1 MNNHVIDVALGNAP
15 ADMVIKNGRLLNVHT
30 GEIYETEIA
39 IADKVIAA
47 VGSLSE
53 NTIGENTKVIDA
65 QGKIMAPGFI
75 DAHIHFESS
84 MLSFTEFSRM
94 LVKHGTTAVAT
105 DLMEIAIVAGEE
117 GINNVLRESE
127 GLPVKLLQP
136 IPAFMSEEG
145 ELQTIGA
152 ALYPEMIEK
161 LIKGPHAVG
170 LAEVL
175 YPPIINKSPLSAW
188 MLDLAEKYGKTAEG
202 HAPELYGAQ
211 LNAYASAGIRS
222 DHESTN
228 KEEALGKLRA
238 GLRVLIREG
247 SAAQDLD
254 AVIKMITENH
264 VDTRHCALVSDD
276 IDMLHIYEKGH
287 LDYKVRKA
295 IKDGVNPINAIQM
308 VTLNPA
314 ESLKIDSKYGSIA
327 PGKCADIV
335 FLSDLENCTVDS
347 VISNGE
353 VVVENGKTVYEF
365 KKPEYTS
372 VMLNTVK
379 LSKVITGDD
388 LVLTTDKNAKKAK
401 VRVIGAQPTSLL
413 TDALEADLDVV
424 DGVIQPDVAN
434 DVLRIATV
442 ERYGKGGSIG
452 KSFIKGFK
460 ISKGAIATSMGHD
473 HHNITVVGSNA
484 NDMAVAVNRIK
495 ELNGGLIIAEDGKVK
510 YELPL
515 PICGLLTD
523 LDGEESA
530 LILKKM
536 QEDLRAKGCEMDSPY
551 MTLAF
556 ITLIFIPFYGIT
568 DKGLV
573 DVINGKVIDP
583 IISVEC

>member
-1 MNNHVIDVALGNAP
+1 MNNHVIDVALGNAA
-15 ADMVIKNGRLLNVHT
+15 ADMVIKNGKLLNVHT

-47 VGSLSE
+47 VGHLGE

-65 QGKIMAPGFI
+65 QGKIMVPGFI

-84 MLSFTEFSRM
+84 MLTYTEFSRM

-117 GINNVLRESE
+117 GINNVLKESE

-175 YPPIINKSPLSAW
+175 YPPILNKSPLSAW
-188 MLDLAEKYGKTAEG
+188 MLELAEKYGKTAEG

-254 AVIKMITENH
+254 AVVKMITENN

-287 LDYKVRKA
+287 LDYKVRRA
-295 IKDGVNPINAIQM
+295 IKAGVDPVKAIQM

-314 ESLKIDSKYGSIA
+314 ESLKVDNKYGSIA

-353 VVVENGKTVYEF
+353 YVVENGETIYEY
-365 KKPEYTS
+365 KKPEYSS

-379 LSKVITGDD
+379 LSKEITGDD
-388 LVLTTDKNAKKAK
+388 LVIKTDANAKKAK
-401 VRVIGAQPTSLL
+401 VRVIGAKPTSLL
-413 TDALEADLDVV
+413 TDALEAELDVV
-424 DGVIQPDVAN
+424 DGVIMPNAAE
-434 DVLRIATV
+434 DVLRIACV
-442 ERYGKGGSIG
+442 ERYGKGESIG
-452 KSFIKGFK
+452 KSFIKGFG
-460 ISKGAIATSMGHD
+460 ISKGAIATSVGHD
-473 HHNITVVGSNA
+473 HHNITVVGSDA
-484 NDMAVAVNRIK
+484 DDMAAAVNRIK
-495 ELNGGLIIAEDGKVK
+495 ELNGGLVIAEDGKVK

-523 LDGEESA
+523 LSGEESA

-536 QEDLRAKGCEMDSPY
+536 QEDLQAKGCEMGSPY

-583 IISVEC
+583 VISAE

>member
-1 MNNHVIDVALGNAP
+1 MNNHVIDVALGNAA
-15 ADMVIKNGRLLNVHT
+15 ADMVIKNGKLLNVHT

-47 VGSLSE
+47 VGHLGE

-65 QGKIMAPGFI
+65 KGKIMVPGFI

-84 MLSFTEFSRM
+84 MLTYTEFSRM

-117 GINNVLRESE
+117 GINNVLKESE

-175 YPPIINKSPLSAW
+175 YPPILNKSPLSAW
-188 MLDLAEKYGKTAEG
+188 MLELAEKYGKTAEG

-254 AVIKMITENH
+254 AVVKMITENN

-287 LDYKVRKA
+287 LDYKVRRA
-295 IKDGVNPINAIQM
+295 IKAGVDPVKAIQM

-314 ESLKIDSKYGSIA
+314 ESLKVDNKYGSIA

-353 VVVENGKTVYEF
+353 YVVENGKTIYEY
-365 KKPEYTS
+365 KKPEYSS

-379 LSKVITGDD
+379 LSKEITGDD
-388 LVLTTDKNAKKAK
+388 LVIKTDANAKKAK
-401 VRVIGAQPTSLL
+401 VRVIGAKPTSLL
-413 TDALEADLDVV
+413 TDALEAELDVV
-424 DGVIQPDVAN
+424 DGVIMPNAAE
-434 DVLRIATV
+434 DVLRIACV

-452 KSFIKGFK
+452 KSFIKGFG
-460 ISKGAIATSMGHD
+460 ISKGAIATSVGHD
-473 HHNITVVGSNA
+473 HHNITVVGSDA
-484 NDMAVAVNRIK
+484 EDMAAAVNRIK
-495 ELNGGLIIAEDGKVK
+495 ELNGGLVIAEDGKVK

-523 LDGEESA
+523 LSGEESA

-536 QEDLRAKGCEMDSPY
+536 QEDLQAKGCEMGSPY

-583 IISVEC
+583 VISAE

>member
-188 MLDLAEKYGKTAEG
+188 MLELAEKYGKTAEG

-335 FLSDLENCTVDS
+335 FLSDLENCVVDG

-484 NDMAVAVNRIK
+484 DDMAVAVNRIK

-523 LDGEESA
+523 LSGEESA

-536 QEDLRAKGCEMDSPY
+536 QDDLRAKGCQMDSPY

>member
-1 MNNHVIDVALGNAP
+1 MNNHVIDVALGNAA
-15 ADMVIKNGRLLNVHT
+15 ADMVIKNGKLLNVHT

-47 VGSLSE
+47 VGHLGE

-65 QGKIMAPGFI
+65 QGKIMVPGFI

-84 MLSFTEFSRM
+84 MLTYTEFSRM

-117 GINNVLRESE
+117 GINNVLKESE

-175 YPPIINKSPLSAW
+175 YPPILNKSPLSAW
-188 MLDLAEKYGKTAEG
+188 MLELAEKYGKTAEG

-254 AVIKMITENH
+254 AVVKMITENN

-287 LDYKVRKA
+287 LDYKVRRA
-295 IKDGVNPINAIQM
+295 IKAGVDPVKAIQM

-314 ESLKIDSKYGSIA
+314 ESLKVDNKYGSIA

-353 VVVENGKTVYEF
+353 YVVENGETIYEY
-365 KKPEYTS
+365 KRPEYSS

-379 LSKVITGDD
+379 LSKEITGDD
-388 LVLTTDKNAKKAK
+388 LVIKTDANAKKAK
-401 VRVIGAQPTSLL
+401 VRVIGAKPTSLL
-413 TDALEADLDVV
+413 TDALEAELDVV
-424 DGVIQPDVAN
+424 DGVIMPNAAE
-434 DVLRIATV
+434 DVLRIACV

-452 KSFIKGFK
+452 KSFIKGFG
-460 ISKGAIATSMGHD
+460 ISKGAIATSVGHD
-473 HHNITVVGSNA
+473 HHNITVVGSDA
-484 NDMAVAVNRIK
+484 DDMAAAVNRIK
-495 ELNGGLIIAEDGKVK
+495 ELNGGLVIAEDGKVK

-523 LDGEESA
+523 LSGEESA

-536 QEDLRAKGCEMDSPY
+536 QEDLQAKGCEMGSPY

-583 IISVEC
+583 VISAE

>member
-1 MNNHVIDVALGNAP
+1 MNNHVIDVALGNAA
-15 ADMVIKNGRLLNVHT
+15 ADMVIKNGKLLNVHT

-47 VGSLSE
+47 VGHLGE

-65 QGKIMAPGFI
+65 QGKIMVPGFI

-84 MLSFTEFSRM
+84 MLTYTEFSRM

-117 GINNVLRESE
+117 GINNVLKESE

-175 YPPIINKSPLSAW
+175 YPPILNKSPLSAW
-188 MLDLAEKYGKTAEG
+188 MLELAEKYGKTAEG

-254 AVIKMITENH
+254 AVVKMITENN

-287 LDYKVRKA
+287 LDYKVRRA
-295 IKDGVNPINAIQM
+295 IKAGVDPVKAIQM

-314 ESLKIDSKYGSIA
+314 ESLKVDNKYGSIA

-353 VVVENGKTVYEF
+353 YVVENGETIYEY
-365 KKPEYTS
+365 KKPEYSS

-379 LSKVITGDD
+379 LSKEITGDD
-388 LVLTTDKNAKKAK
+388 LVIKTDANAKKAK
-401 VRVIGAQPTSLL
+401 VRVIGAKPTSLL
-413 TDALEADLDVV
+413 TDALEAELDVV
-424 DGVIQPDVAN
+424 DGVIMPNTAE
-434 DVLRIATV
+434 DVLRIACV

-452 KSFIKGFK
+452 KSFIKGFG
-460 ISKGAIATSMGHD
+460 ISKGAIATSVGHD
-473 HHNITVVGSNA
+473 HHNITVVGSDA
-484 NDMAVAVNRIK
+484 EDMAAAVNRIK
-495 ELNGGLIIAEDGKVK
+495 ELNGGLVIAEDGKVK

-523 LDGEESA
+523 LSGEESA

-536 QEDLRAKGCEMDSPY
+536 QEDLQAKGCEMGSPY

-583 IISVEC
+583 VISAE

>member
-335 FLSDLENCTVDS
+335 FLSDLENCVVDG

-353 VVVENGKTVYEF
+353 VVVENGETVYEF

-473 HHNITVVGSNA
+473 HHNITVVGSDA

-583 IISVEC
+583 VISVE

>member
-1 MNNHVIDVALGNAP
+1 MNNHVIDVALGNAA
-15 ADMVIKNGRLLNVHT
+15 ADMVIKNGKLLNVHT

-47 VGSLSE
+47 VGHLGE

-65 QGKIMAPGFI
+65 QGKIMVPGFI

-84 MLSFTEFSRM
+84 MLTYTEFSRM

-117 GINNVLRESE
+117 GINNVLKESE

-175 YPPIINKSPLSAW
+175 YPPILNKSPLSAW
-188 MLDLAEKYGKTAEG
+188 MLELAEKHGKTAEG

-254 AVIKMITENH
+254 AVVKMITENN

-287 LDYKVRKA
+287 LDYKVRRA
-295 IKDGVNPINAIQM
+295 IKAGVDPVKAIQM

-314 ESLKIDSKYGSIA
+314 ESLKVDNKYGSIA

-353 VVVENGKTVYEF
+353 YVVENGETIYEY
-365 KKPEYTS
+365 KKPEYSS

-379 LSKVITGDD
+379 LSKEITGDD
-388 LVLTTDKNAKKAK
+388 LVIKTDANAKKAK
-401 VRVIGAQPTSLL
+401 VRVIGAKPTSLL
-413 TDALEADLDVV
+413 TDALEAELDVV
-424 DGVIQPDVAN
+424 DGVIMPNAAE
-434 DVLRIATV
+434 DVLRIACV

-452 KSFIKGFK
+452 KSFIKGFG
-460 ISKGAIATSMGHD
+460 ISKGAIATSVGHD
-473 HHNITVVGSNA
+473 HHNITVVGSDA
-484 NDMAVAVNRIK
+484 DDMAAAVNRIK
-495 ELNGGLIIAEDGKVK
+495 ELNGGLVIAEDGKVK

-523 LDGEESA
+523 LSGEESA

-536 QEDLRAKGCEMDSPY
+536 QEDLQAKGCEIGSPY

-583 IISVEC
+583 VISAE

>member
-1 MNNHVIDVALGNAP
+1 MNNHVIDVALGNAA
-15 ADMVIKNGRLLNVHT
+15 ADMVIKNGKLLNVHT

-47 VGSLSE
+47 VGHLGE

-65 QGKIMAPGFI
+65 QGKIMVPGFI

-84 MLSFTEFSRM
+84 MLTYTEFSRM

-117 GINNVLRESE
+117 GINNVLKESE

-175 YPPIINKSPLSAW
+175 YPPILNKSPLSAW
-188 MLDLAEKYGKTAEG
+188 MLELAEKYGKTAEG
-202 HAPELYGAQ
+202 HAPELYGSQ

-254 AVIKMITENH
+254 AVVKMITENN

-276 IDMLHIYEKGH
+276 IDMLHIHEKGH
-287 LDYKVRKA
+287 LDYKVRRA
-295 IKDGVNPINAIQM
+295 IKAGVDPVKAIQM

-314 ESLKIDSKYGSIA
+314 ESLKVDNKYGSIA

-353 VVVENGKTVYEF
+353 YVVENGETIYEY
-365 KKPEYTS
+365 KKPEYSS

-379 LSKVITGDD
+379 LSKEITGDD
-388 LVLTTDKNAKKAK
+388 LVIKTDANAKKAK
-401 VRVIGAQPTSLL
+401 VRVIGAKPTSLL
-413 TDALEADLDVV
+413 TDALEAELDVV
-424 DGVIQPDVAN
+424 DGVIMPNAAE
-434 DVLRIATV
+434 DVLRIACV

-452 KSFIKGFK
+452 KSFIKGFG
-460 ISKGAIATSMGHD
+460 ISKGAIATSVGHD
-473 HHNITVVGSNA
+473 HHNITVVGSDA
-484 NDMAVAVNRIK
+484 DDMAAAVNRIK
-495 ELNGGLIIAEDGKVK
+495 ELNGGLVIAEDGKVK

-523 LDGEESA
+523 LSGEESA

-536 QEDLRAKGCEMDSPY
+536 QEDLQAKGCEMGSPY

-583 IISVEC
+583 VISAE

>member
-1 MNNHVIDVALGNAP
+1 MNNHVIDVALGNAA
-15 ADMVIKNGRLLNVHT
+15 ADMVIKNGKLLNVHT

-47 VGSLSE
+47 VGHLGE

-65 QGKIMAPGFI
+65 QGKIMVPGFI

-84 MLSFTEFSRM
+84 MLTYTEFSRM

-117 GINNVLRESE
+117 GINNVLKESE

-175 YPPIINKSPLSAW
+175 YPPILNKSPLSAW
-188 MLDLAEKYGKTAEG
+188 MLELAEKYGKTAEG

-254 AVIKMITENH
+254 AVVKMITENN

-287 LDYKVRKA
+287 LDYKVRRA
-295 IKDGVNPINAIQM
+295 IKAGVDPVKAIQM

-314 ESLKIDSKYGSIA
+314 ESLKVDNKYGSIA

-353 VVVENGKTVYEF
+353 YVVENGETIYEY
-365 KKPEYTS
+365 KKPEYSS

-379 LSKVITGDD
+379 LSKEITGDD
-388 LVLTTDKNAKKAK
+388 LVIKTDANAKKAK
-401 VRVIGAQPTSLL
+401 VRVIGAKPTSLL
-413 TDALEADLDVV
+413 TDALEAKLDVV
-424 DGVIQPDVAN
+424 DGVIMPNAAE
-434 DVLRIATV
+434 DVLRIACV

-452 KSFIKGFK
+452 KSFIKGFG
-460 ISKGAIATSMGHD
+460 ISKGAIATSVGHD
-473 HHNITVVGSNA
+473 HHNITVVGSDA
-484 NDMAVAVNRIK
+484 DDMAAAVNRIK
-495 ELNGGLIIAEDGKVK
+495 ELNGGLVIAEDGKVK

-523 LDGEESA
+523 LSGEESA

-536 QEDLRAKGCEMDSPY
+536 QEDLQAKGCEMGSPY

-583 IISVEC
+583 VISAE

>member
-335 FLSDLENCTVDS
+335 FLSDLENCVVDG

-353 VVVENGKTVYEF
+353 VVVENGETVYEF

-473 HHNITVVGSNA
+473 HHNITVVGSDA

-583 IISVEC
+583 IISVE

>member
-1 MNNHVIDVALGNAP
+1 MNNHVIDVALGNAA
-15 ADMVIKNGRLLNVHT
+15 ADMVIKNGKLLNVHT

-47 VGSLSE
+47 VGHLGE

-65 QGKIMAPGFI
+65 QGKIMVPGFI

-84 MLSFTEFSRM
+84 MLTYTEFSRM

-117 GINNVLRESE
+117 GINNVLKESE

-175 YPPIINKSPLSAW
+175 YPPILNKSPLSAW
-188 MLDLAEKYGKTAEG
+188 MLELAEKYGKTAEG

-254 AVIKMITENH
+254 AVVKMITENN

-287 LDYKVRKA
+287 LDYKVRRA
-295 IKDGVNPINAIQM
+295 IKAGVDPVKAIQM

-314 ESLKIDSKYGSIA
+314 ESLKVDNKYGSIA

-353 VVVENGKTVYEF
+353 YVVENGETIYEY
-365 KKPEYTS
+365 KKPEYSS

-379 LSKVITGDD
+379 LSKEITGDD
-388 LVLTTDKNAKKAK
+388 LVIKTDANAKKAK
-401 VRVIGAQPTSLL
+401 VRVIGAKPTSLL
-413 TDALEADLDVV
+413 TDAIEAELDVV
-424 DGVIQPDVAN
+424 DGVIMPNAAE
-434 DVLRIATV
+434 DVLRIACV

-452 KSFIKGFK
+452 KSFIKGFG
-460 ISKGAIATSMGHD
+460 ISKGAIATSVGHD
-473 HHNITVVGSNA
+473 HHNITVVGSDA
-484 NDMAVAVNRIK
+484 EDMAAAVNRIK
-495 ELNGGLIIAEDGKVK
+495 ELNGGLVIAEDGKVK

-523 LDGEESA
+523 LSGEESA

-536 QEDLRAKGCEMDSPY
+536 QEDLQAKGCEMGSPY

-583 IISVEC
+583 VISAE

>member
-1 MNNHVIDVALGNAP
+1 MNNHVIDVALGNAA
-15 ADMVIKNGRLLNVHT
+15 ADMVIKNGKLLNVHT

-47 VGSLSE
+47 VGHLGE

-65 QGKIMAPGFI
+65 QGKIMVPGFI

-84 MLSFTEFSRM
+84 MLTYTEFSRM

-117 GINNVLRESE
+117 GINNVLKESE

-175 YPPIINKSPLSAW
+175 YPPILNKSPLSAW
-188 MLDLAEKYGKTAEG
+188 MLELAEKYGKTAEG

-254 AVIKMITENH
+254 AVVKMITENN

-276 IDMLHIYEKGH
+276 IDMLHIHEKGH
-287 LDYKVRKA
+287 LDYKVRRA
-295 IKDGVNPINAIQM
+295 IKAGVDPVKAIQM

-314 ESLKIDSKYGSIA
+314 ESLKVDNKYGSIA

-353 VVVENGKTVYEF
+353 YVVENGETIYEY
-365 KKPEYTS
+365 KKPEYSS

-379 LSKVITGDD
+379 LSKEITGDD
-388 LVLTTDKNAKKAK
+388 LVIKTDANAKKAK
-401 VRVIGAQPTSLL
+401 VRVIGAKPTSLL
-413 TDALEADLDVV
+413 TDALEAELDVV
-424 DGVIQPDVAN
+424 DGVIMPNAAE
-434 DVLRIATV
+434 DVLRIACV

-452 KSFIKGFK
+452 KSFIKGFG
-460 ISKGAIATSMGHD
+460 ISKGAIATSVGHD
-473 HHNITVVGSNA
+473 HHNITVVGSDA
-484 NDMAVAVNRIK
+484 DDMAAAVNRIK
-495 ELNGGLIIAEDGKVK
+495 ELNGGLVIAEDGKVK

-523 LDGEESA
+523 LSGEESA

-536 QEDLRAKGCEMDSPY
+536 QEDLQAKGCEMGSPY

-583 IISVEC
+583 VISAE

>member
-188 MLDLAEKYGKTAEG
+188 MLELAEKYGKTAEG

-211 LNAYASAGIRS
+211 LNAYASTGIRS

-335 FLSDLENCTVDS
+335 FLSDLENCVVDG

-372 VMLNTVK
+372 VMLNTIK

>member
-1 MNNHVIDVALGNAP
+1 MNNHVIDVALGNAA
-15 ADMVIKNGRLLNVHT
+15 ADMVVKNGRLLNVHT
-30 GEIYETEIA
+30 GEIYDADIA

-47 VGSLSE
+47 VGYLGE
-53 NTIGENTKVIDA
+53 KTIGENTKVIDA
-65 QGKIMAPGFI
+65 KGKIMVPGFI

-84 MLSFTEFSRM
+84 MLTFTEFSRM
-94 LVKHGTTAVAT
+94 LVKHGTTGVAT

-117 GINNVLRESE
+117 GINNILKESE
-127 GLPVKLLQP
+127 GLPVKLFQP

-175 YPPIINKSPLSAW
+175 FPPILNKSPLSAW
-188 MLDLAEKYGKTAEG
+188 MLELAEKYGKTAEG

-254 AVIKMITENH
+254 AVIKMITENN

-287 LDYKVRKA
+287 LDYKVRRA
-295 IKDGVNPINAIQM
+295 IKDGVDPIKAIQM

-314 ESLKIDSKYGSIA
+314 ESLKIDNKYGSIA

-353 VVVENGKTVYEF
+353 YVVENGEVIYDF

-379 LSKVITGDD
+379 LSKKITGDD
-388 LVLTTDKNAKKAK
+388 LVIKTNADAKKAK
-401 VRVIGAQPTSLL
+401 VRVIGAKPTSLL
-413 TDALEADLDVV
+413 TDALEADLDVEN
-424 DGVIQPDVAN
+424 GVVMPNVAD
-434 DVLRIATV
+434 DVLRIACV

-452 KSFIKGFK
+452 KAFIKGFG
-460 ISKGAIATSMGHD
+460 ISKGAIATSVGHD
-473 HHNITVVGSNA
+473 HHNITVVGSDA
-484 NDMAVAVNRIK
+484 EDMAAAVNRIE
-495 ELNGGLIIAEDGKVK
+495 ELNGGLVIAEDGKIK

-523 LDGEESA
+523 LSGEESA

-536 QEDLRAKGCEMDSPY
+536 QEDLHAKGCTMGSPY

-573 DVINGKVIDP
+573 DVLNGKVIDP
-583 IISVEC
+583 VISAE

>member
-1 MNNHVIDVALGNAP
+1 MNNHVIDVALGNAA
-15 ADMVIKNGRLLNVHT
+15 ADMVIKNGKLLDVHT

-39 IADKVIAA
+39 FADKVIAA
-47 VGSLSE
+47 VGHLGE
-53 NTIGENTKVIDA
+53 NSIGENTKVIDA
-65 QGKIMAPGFI
+65 QGKIMVPGFI

-84 MLSFTEFSRM
+84 MLTYTEFSRM

-117 GINNVLRESE
+117 GINNVLKESE

-175 YPPIINKSPLSAW
+175 YPPILNKSPLSAW
-188 MLDLAEKYGKTAEG
+188 MLELAEKYGKTAEG

-254 AVIKMITENH
+254 AVVKMITENN

-287 LDYKVRKA
+287 LDYKVRRA
-295 IKDGVNPINAIQM
+295 IKAGVDPVKAIQM

-314 ESLKIDSKYGSIA
+314 ESLKVDNKYGSIA

-353 VVVENGKTVYEF
+353 YVVENGETIYEY
-365 KKPEYTS
+365 KKPEYSS

-379 LSKVITGDD
+379 LSKEITGDD
-388 LVLTTDKNAKKAK
+388 LVIKTDANAKKAK
-401 VRVIGAQPTSLL
+401 VRVIGAKPTSLL

-424 DGVIQPDVAN
+424 DGVIMPNAAE
-434 DVLRIATV
+434 DVLRIACV

-452 KSFIKGFK
+452 KSFIKGFG
-460 ISKGAIATSMGHD
+460 ISKGAIATSVGHD
-473 HHNITVVGSNA
+473 HHNITVVGSDA
-484 NDMAVAVNRIK
+484 DDMAAAVNRTK
-495 ELNGGLIIAEDGKVK
+495 ELNGGLVIAEDGKVK

-523 LDGEESA
+523 LSGEESA

-536 QEDLRAKGCEMDSPY
+536 QEDLQAKGCEMGSPY

-583 IISVEC
+583 VISAE

>member
-1 MNNHVIDVALGNAP
+1 MNNHVIDVALGNAA
-15 ADMVIKNGRLLNVHT
+15 ADMVIKNGKLLNVHT

-47 VGSLSE
+47 VGHLGE

-65 QGKIMAPGFI
+65 QGKIMVPGFI

-84 MLSFTEFSRM
+84 MLTYTEFSRM

-117 GINNVLRESE
+117 GINNVLKESE

-175 YPPIINKSPLSAW
+175 YPPILNKSPLSAW
-188 MLDLAEKYGKTAEG
+188 MLELAEKYGKTAEG

-254 AVIKMITENH
+254 AVVKMITENN

-276 IDMLHIYEKGH
+276 IDMLHIHEKGH
-287 LDYKVRKA
+287 LDYKVRRA
-295 IKDGVNPINAIQM
+295 IKAGVDPVKAIQM

-314 ESLKIDSKYGSIA
+314 ESLKVDNKYGSIA

-353 VVVENGKTVYEF
+353 YVVENGETIYEY
-365 KKPEYTS
+365 KKPKYSS

-379 LSKVITGDD
+379 LSKEITGDD
-388 LVLTTDKNAKKAK
+388 LVIKTDANAKKAK
-401 VRVIGAQPTSLL
+401 VRVIGAKPTSLL
-413 TDALEADLDVV
+413 KDALEAELDVV
-424 DGVIQPDVAN
+424 DGVIMPNAAE
-434 DVLRIATV
+434 DVLRIACV

-452 KSFIKGFK
+452 KSFIKGFG
-460 ISKGAIATSMGHD
+460 ISKGAIATSVGHD
-473 HHNITVVGSNA
+473 HHNITVVGSDA
-484 NDMAVAVNRIK
+484 DDMAAAVNRIK
-495 ELNGGLIIAEDGKVK
+495 ELNGGLVIAEDGKVK

-523 LDGEESA
+523 LSGEESA

-536 QEDLRAKGCEMDSPY
+536 QEDLQAKGCEMGSPY

-583 IISVEC
+583 VISAE

>member
-1 MNNHVIDVALGNAP
+1 MNNHVIDVALGNAA
-15 ADMVIKNGRLLNVHT
+15 ADMVIKNGKLLNVHT

-47 VGSLSE
+47 VGHLGE
-53 NTIGENTKVIDA
+53 NAIGENTKVIDA
-65 QGKIMAPGFI
+65 QGKIMVPGFI

-84 MLSFTEFSRM
+84 MLTYTEFSRM

-175 YPPIINKSPLSAW
+175 YPPILNKSPLSAW
-188 MLDLAEKYGKTAEG
+188 MLELAEKYGKTAEG

-254 AVIKMITENH
+254 AVVKMITENN

-287 LDYKVRKA
+287 LDYKVRRA
-295 IKDGVNPINAIQM
+295 IKAGVDPVKAIQM

-314 ESLKIDSKYGSIA
+314 ESLKVDNKYGSIA

-353 VVVENGKTVYEF
+353 YVVENGETIYEY
-365 KKPEYTS
+365 KKPEYSS

-379 LSKVITGDD
+379 LSKEITGDD
-388 LVLTTDKNAKKAK
+388 LVIKTDANAKKAK
-401 VRVIGAQPTSLL
+401 VRVIGAKPTSLL
-413 TDALEADLDVV
+413 TDALEAELDVV
-424 DGVIQPDVAN
+424 DGVIMPNAAE
-434 DVLRIATV
+434 DVLRIACV

-452 KSFIKGFK
+452 KSFIKGFG
-460 ISKGAIATSMGHD
+460 ISKGAIATSVGHD
-473 HHNITVVGSNA
+473 HHNITVVGSDA
-484 NDMAVAVNRIK
+484 EDMAAAVNRIK
-495 ELNGGLIIAEDGKVK
+495 ELNGGLVIAEDGKVK

-523 LDGEESA
+523 LSGEESA

-536 QEDLRAKGCEMDSPY
+536 QEDLQAKGCEMGSPY

-583 IISVEC
+583 VISAE

>member
-1 MNNHVIDVALGNAP
+1 MNNHVIDVALGNAA
-15 ADMVIKNGRLLNVHT
+15 ADMVIKNGKLLNVHT

-47 VGSLSE
+47 VGHLGE

-65 QGKIMAPGFI
+65 KGKIMVPGFI

-84 MLSFTEFSRM
+84 MLTYTEFSRM

-117 GINNVLRESE
+117 GINNVLKESE

-175 YPPIINKSPLSAW
+175 YPPILNKSPLSAW
-188 MLDLAEKYGKTAEG
+188 MLELAEKYGKTAEG

-254 AVIKMITENH
+254 AVVKMITENN

-287 LDYKVRKA
+287 LDYKVRRA
-295 IKDGVNPINAIQM
+295 IKAGVDPVKAIQM

-314 ESLKIDSKYGSIA
+314 ESLKVDNKYGSIT

-353 VVVENGKTVYEF
+353 YVVENGETIYEY
-365 KKPEYTS
+365 KKPEYSS

-379 LSKVITGDD
+379 LSKEITGDD
-388 LVLTTDKNAKKAK
+388 LVIKTDANAKKAK
-401 VRVIGAQPTSLL
+401 VRVIGAKPTSLL
-413 TDALEADLDVV
+413 TDALEAELDVV
-424 DGVIQPDVAN
+424 DGVIMPNAAE
-434 DVLRIATV
+434 DVLRIACV

-452 KSFIKGFK
+452 KSFIKGFG
-460 ISKGAIATSMGHD
+460 ISKGAIATSVGHD
-473 HHNITVVGSNA
+473 HHNITVVGSDA
-484 NDMAVAVNRIK
+484 DDMAAAVNRIK
-495 ELNGGLIIAEDGKVK
+495 ELNGGLVIAEDGKVK

-523 LDGEESA
+523 LSGEESA

-536 QEDLRAKGCEMDSPY
+536 QEDLQAKGCEMGSPY

-583 IISVEC
+583 VISAE

>member
-1 MNNHVIDVALGNAP
+1 MNNHVIDVALGNAA
-15 ADMVIKNGRLLNVHT
+15 ADMVIKNGKLLNVHT

-47 VGSLSE
+47 VGHLGE

-65 QGKIMAPGFI
+65 QGKIMVPGFI

-84 MLSFTEFSRM
+84 MLTYTEFSRM

-117 GINNVLRESE
+117 GINNVLKESE

-175 YPPIINKSPLSAW
+175 YPPILNKSPLSAW
-188 MLDLAEKYGKTAEG
+188 MLELAEKYGKTAEG

-254 AVIKMITENH
+254 AVVKMITENN

-287 LDYKVRKA
+287 LDYKVRRA
-295 IKDGVNPINAIQM
+295 IKAGVDPVKAIQM

-314 ESLKIDSKYGSIA
+314 ESLKVDNKYGSIA

-353 VVVENGKTVYEF
+353 YVVENGETIYEY
-365 KKPEYTS
+365 KKPEYSS

-379 LSKVITGDD
+379 LSKEITGDD
-388 LVLTTDKNAKKAK
+388 LVIKTDANAKKAK
-401 VRVIGAQPTSLL
+401 VRVIGAKPTSLL
-413 TDALEADLDVV
+413 TDALEAELDVV
-424 DGVIQPDVAN
+424 DGVIMPNATE
-434 DVLRIATV
+434 DVLRIACV

-452 KSFIKGFK
+452 KSFIKGFG
-460 ISKGAIATSMGHD
+460 ISKGAIATSVGHD
-473 HHNITVVGSNA
+473 HHNITVVGSDA
-484 NDMAVAVNRIK
+484 EDMAAAVNRIK
-495 ELNGGLIIAEDGKVK
+495 ELNGGLVIAEDGKVK

-523 LDGEESA
+523 LSGEESA

-536 QEDLRAKGCEMDSPY
+536 QEDLQAKGCEMGSPY

-583 IISVEC
+583 VISAE

>member
-47 VGSLSE
+47 VGSLGE
-53 NTIGENTKVIDA
+53 KTIGENTKVIDA

-188 MLDLAEKYGKTAEG
+188 MLELAEKYGKTAEG

-211 LNAYASAGIRS
+211 LNAYASTGIRS

-254 AVIKMITENH
+254 AVIKIITENH

-287 LDYKVRKA
+287 LDYKVKKA

-434 DVLRIATV
+434 DILRIATV

-473 HHNITVVGSNA
+473 HHNITVVGSDA

-523 LDGEESA
+523 LSGEESA

-536 QEDLRAKGCEMDSPY
+536 QDDLRAKGCQMDSPY

>member
-47 VGSLSE
+47 VGSLGE
-53 NTIGENTKVIDA
+53 KTIGENTKVIDA

-188 MLDLAEKYGKTAEG
+188 MLELAEKYGKTAEG

-211 LNAYASAGIRS
+211 LNAYASTGIRS

-335 FLSDLENCTVDS
+335 FLSDLENCVVDG

-353 VVVENGKTVYEF
+353 VVVENGETVYEF

-434 DVLRIATV
+434 DILRIATV

-473 HHNITVVGSNA
+473 HHNITVVGSDA

>member
-1 MNNHVIDVALGNAP
+1 MNNHVIDVALGNAA
-15 ADMVIKNGRLLNVHT
+15 ADMVVKNGRLLNVHT
-30 GEIYETEIA
+30 GEIYDTDIA

-47 VGSLSE
+47 VGSLGE

-65 QGKIMAPGFI
+65 KGKIMVPGFI

-84 MLSFTEFSRM
+84 MLTFTEFSRM

-117 GINNVLRESE
+117 GINNVLKESE

-175 YPPIINKSPLSAW
+175 FPPILNKSPLSAW
-188 MLDLAEKYGKTAEG
+188 MLELAEKYGKTAEG

-211 LNAYASAGIRS
+211 LNAYASTGIRS

-254 AVIKMITENH
+254 AVIKMITENN

-287 LDYKVRKA
+287 LDYKVRRA
-295 IKDGVNPINAIQM
+295 IKDGVDPIKAIQM

-314 ESLKIDSKYGSIA
+314 ESLKIDNKYGSIA

-353 VVVENGKTVYEF
+353 YVVENGEVIYDF

-379 LSKVITGDD
+379 LSKKITGDD
-388 LVLTTDKNAKKAK
+388 LVIKTNADAKKAK
-401 VRVIGAQPTSLL
+401 VRVIGAKPTSLL
-413 TDALEADLDVV
+413 TDALEADLDVEN
-424 DGVIQPDVAN
+424 GVVMPNVAD
-434 DVLRIATV
+434 DVLRIACV

-452 KSFIKGFK
+452 KAFIKGFG
-460 ISKGAIATSMGHD
+460 ISKGAIATSVGHD
-473 HHNITVVGSNA
+473 HHNITVVGSDA
-484 NDMAVAVNRIK
+484 EDMAAAVNRIE
-495 ELNGGLIIAEDGKVK
+495 ELNGGLVIAEDGKIK

-523 LDGEESA
+523 LSGEESA

-536 QEDLRAKGCEMDSPY
+536 QEDLHAKGCTMGSPY

-573 DVINGKVIDP
+573 DVLNGKVIDP
-583 IISVEC
+583 VISAE

>member
-1 MNNHVIDVALGNAP
+1 MNNHVIDVALGNEA
-15 ADMVIKNGRLLNVHT
+15 ADMVIKNGKLLNVHT
-30 GEIYETEIA
+30 GEIYETEKE

-47 VGSLSE
+47 VGHLGE

-65 QGKIMAPGFI
+65 QGKIMVPGFI

-84 MLSFTEFSRM
+84 MLTYTEFSRM

-117 GINNVLRESE
+117 GINNVLKESE

-175 YPPIINKSPLSAW
+175 YPPILNKSPLSAW
-188 MLDLAEKYGKTAEG
+188 MLELAEKYGKTAEG

-254 AVIKMITENH
+254 AVVKMITENN

-287 LDYKVRKA
+287 LDYKVRRA
-295 IKDGVNPINAIQM
+295 IKAGVDPVKAIQM

-314 ESLKIDSKYGSIA
+314 ESLKVDNKYGSIA

-353 VVVENGKTVYEF
+353 YVVENGETIYEY
-365 KKPEYTS
+365 KKPEYSS

-379 LSKVITGDD
+379 LSKEITGDD
-388 LVLTTDKNAKKAK
+388 LVIKTDANAKKAK
-401 VRVIGAQPTSLL
+401 VRVIGAKPTSLL
-413 TDALEADLDVV
+413 TDALEAELDVV
-424 DGVIQPDVAN
+424 DGVIMPNAAE
-434 DVLRIATV
+434 DVLRIACV

-452 KSFIKGFK
+452 KSFIKGFG
-460 ISKGAIATSMGHD
+460 ISKGAIATSVGHD
-473 HHNITVVGSNA
+473 HHNITVVGSDA
-484 NDMAVAVNRIK
+484 DDMAAAVNRIK
-495 ELNGGLIIAEDGKVK
+495 ELNGGLVIAEDGKVK

-523 LDGEESA
+523 LSGEESA

-536 QEDLRAKGCEMDSPY
+536 QEDLQAKGCEMGSPY

-583 IISVEC
+583 VISAE

>member
-47 VGSLSE
+47 VGSLGE
-53 NTIGENTKVIDA
+53 KTIGENTKVIDA

-287 LDYKVRKA
+287 LDYKVRRA
-295 IKDGVNPINAIQM
+295 IKAGVDPVNAIQM

-484 NDMAVAVNRIK
+484 DDMAVAVNRIK

-523 LDGEESA
+523 LSGEESA

-583 IISVEC
+583 IISVE

>member
-254 AVIKMITENH
+254 AVIKIITENH

-287 LDYKVRKA
+287 LDYKVRRA
-295 IKDGVNPINAIQM
+295 IKDGVDPVNAIQM

-523 LDGEESA
+523 LSGEESA

-536 QEDLRAKGCEMDSPY
+536 QDDLRAKGCQMDSPY

>member
-1 MNNHVIDVALGNAP
+1 MNTRVIDVALGNSP
-15 ADMVIKNGRLLNVHT
+15 ADMVIKNGKLINVHT
-30 GEIYETEIA
+30 GEIYEAEIA

-47 VGSLSE
+47 VGHLSE
-53 NTIGENTKVIDA
+53 KTVGPDTKVIDA
-65 QGKIMAPGFI
+65 EGKYLAPGFI

-84 MLSFTEFSRM
+84 MLTYTEFSRM
-94 LVKHGTTAVAT
+94 LVQHGTTAVAT
-105 DLMEIAIVAGEE
+105 DLMEIAIVAGED
-117 GINNVLRESE
+117 GINEIFKESE
-127 GLPVKLLQP
+127 GLPVKLLYP
-136 IPAFMSEEG
+136 VPSFMSEEG

-161 LIKGPHAVG
+161 LIKTPKAVG

-175 YPPIINKSPLSAW
+175 YPPILNKSPLSAH
-188 MLDLAEKYGKTAEG
+188 MLELAEKYGKTAEG

-211 LNAYASAGIRS
+211 LNAYASTGIRS

-247 SAAQDLD
+247 SAAKDLD
-254 AVIKMITENH
+254 AVIKMITEEN

-287 LDYKVRKA
+287 LDYKVKRA
-295 IKDGVNPINAIQM
+295 IAAGVSPVKAIQM

-314 ESLKIDSKYGSIA
+314 ESLKVDHKYGSIA

-335 FLSDLENCTVDS
+335 FITDLENCKVDS

-353 VVVENGKTVYEF
+353 YVVEDGKTLYGY
-365 KKPEYTS
+365 KKPEFADI
-372 VMLNTVK
+372 MLNTVK
-379 LSKVITGDD
+379 LNKTVTADD
-388 LVLTTDKNAKKAK
+388 LVISVDSTASKAN
-401 VRVIGAQPTSLL
+401 VRVIGARPTSLL
-413 TDALEADLDVV
+413 TDAIEAELDVV
-424 DGVIQPDVAN
+424 NGVVMPNPSDDI
-434 DVLRIATV
+434 LRIACV

-452 KSFIKGFK
+452 KSFIKGFG
-460 ISKGAIATSMGHD
+460 ISKGAIATSVGHD
-473 HHNITVVGSNA
+473 HHNITVVGSDA
-484 NDMAVAVNRIK
+484 EDMAVAVNRIH
-495 ELNGGLIIAEDGKVK
+495 ELGGGIIIAEDGKVK

-523 LDGEESA
+523 MSGEESA
-530 LILKKM
+530 LILDNM
-536 QEDLRAKGCEMDSPY
+536 QNDLHAKGCTMESPY

-573 DVINGKVIDP
+573 DVINAKVIDP
-583 IISVEC
+583 VISVK

>member
-30 GEIYETEIA
+30 GEICETEIA

-47 VGSLSE
+47 VGSLGE
-53 NTIGENTKVIDA
+53 KTIGENTKVIDA

-105 DLMEIAIVAGEE
+105 DLMEIAIVGGEE

-188 MLDLAEKYGKTAEG
+188 MLELAEKYGKTAEG

-211 LNAYASAGIRS
+211 LNAYASTGIRS

-335 FLSDLENCTVDS
+335 FLSDLENCVVDG

-353 VVVENGKTVYEF
+353 VVVENGETVYEF

-434 DVLRIATV
+434 DILRIATV

-473 HHNITVVGSNA
+473 HHNITVVGSDA

>member
-1 MNNHVIDVALGNAP
+1 MNNHVIDVALGNAA
-15 ADMVIKNGRLLNVHT
+15 ADMVIKNGKLLNVHT

-47 VGSLSE
+47 VGHLGE

-65 QGKIMAPGFI
+65 QGKIMVPGFI

-84 MLSFTEFSRM
+84 MLTYTEFSRM

-117 GINNVLRESE
+117 GINNVLKESE

-161 LIKGPHAVG
+161 LIKEPHAVG

-175 YPPIINKSPLSAW
+175 YPPILNKSPLSAW
-188 MLDLAEKYGKTAEG
+188 MLELAEKYGKTAEG

-254 AVIKMITENH
+254 AVVKMITENN

-287 LDYKVRKA
+287 LDYKVRRA
-295 IKDGVNPINAIQM
+295 IKAGVDPVKAIQM

-314 ESLKIDSKYGSIA
+314 ESLKVDNKYGSIA

-353 VVVENGKTVYEF
+353 YVVENGETIYEY
-365 KKPEYTS
+365 KKPEYSS

-379 LSKVITGDD
+379 LSKEITGDD
-388 LVLTTDKNAKKAK
+388 LVIKTDANAKKAK
-401 VRVIGAQPTSLL
+401 VRVIGAKPTSLL
-413 TDALEADLDVV
+413 TDALEAELDVV
-424 DGVIQPDVAN
+424 DGVIMPNAAE
-434 DVLRIATV
+434 DVLRIACV

-452 KSFIKGFK
+452 KSFIKGFG
-460 ISKGAIATSMGHD
+460 ISKGAIATSVGHD
-473 HHNITVVGSNA
+473 HHNITVVGSDA
-484 NDMAVAVNRIK
+484 EDMAAAVNRIK
-495 ELNGGLIIAEDGKVK
+495 ELNGGLVIAEDGKVK

-523 LDGEESA
+523 LSGEESA

-536 QEDLRAKGCEMDSPY
+536 QEDLQAKGCEMGSPY

-583 IISVEC
+583 VISAE

>member
-1 MNNHVIDVALGNAP
+1 MNNHVIDVALGNAA
-15 ADMVIKNGRLLNVHT
+15 ADMVIKNGKLLNVHT

-47 VGSLSE
+47 VGHLGE

-65 QGKIMAPGFI
+65 KGKIMVPGFI

-84 MLSFTEFSRM
+84 MLTYTEFSRM

-117 GINNVLRESE
+117 GINNVLKESE

-175 YPPIINKSPLSAW
+175 YPPILNKSPLSAW
-188 MLDLAEKYGKTAEG
+188 MLELAEKYGKTAEG

-254 AVIKMITENH
+254 AVVKMITENN

-287 LDYKVRKA
+287 LDYKVRRA
-295 IKDGVNPINAIQM
+295 IKAGVDPVKAIQM

-314 ESLKIDSKYGSIA
+314 ESLKVDNKYGSIA

-353 VVVENGKTVYEF
+353 YVVENGETIYEY
-365 KKPEYTS
+365 KKPEYSS

-379 LSKVITGDD
+379 LSKEITGDD
-388 LVLTTDKNAKKAK
+388 LVIKTDANAKKAK
-401 VRVIGAQPTSLL
+401 VRVIGAKPTSLL
-413 TDALEADLDVV
+413 TDALEAELDVV
-424 DGVIQPDVAN
+424 DGVIMPNAAE
-434 DVLRIATV
+434 DVLRIACV

-452 KSFIKGFK
+452 KSFIKGFG
-460 ISKGAIATSMGHD
+460 ISKGAIATSVGHD
-473 HHNITVVGSNA
+473 HHNITVVGSDA
-484 NDMAVAVNRIK
+484 EDMAAAVNRIK
-495 ELNGGLIIAEDGKVK
+495 ELNGGLVIAEDGKVK

-523 LDGEESA
+523 LSGEESA
-530 LILKKM
+530 LVLKKM
-536 QEDLRAKGCEMDSPY
+536 QEDLQAKGCEMGSPY

-583 IISVEC
+583 VISAE

>member
-1 MNNHVIDVALGNAP
+1 MNNHVIDVALGNAA
-15 ADMVIKNGRLLNVHT
+15 ADMVIKNGKLLNVHT

-47 VGSLSE
+47 VGHLGE

-65 QGKIMAPGFI
+65 QGKIMVPGFI

-84 MLSFTEFSRM
+84 MLTYTEFSRM

-117 GINNVLRESE
+117 GINNVLKESE

-175 YPPIINKSPLSAW
+175 YPPILNKSPLSAW
-188 MLDLAEKYGKTAEG
+188 MLELAEKYGKTAEG

-254 AVIKMITENH
+254 AVVKMITESN

-287 LDYKVRKA
+287 LDYKVRRA
-295 IKDGVNPINAIQM
+295 IKAGVDPVKAIQM

-314 ESLKIDSKYGSIA
+314 ESLKVDNKYGSIA

-353 VVVENGKTVYEF
+353 YVVENGETIYEY
-365 KKPEYTS
+365 KKPEYSS

-379 LSKVITGDD
+379 LSKEITGDD
-388 LVLTTDKNAKKAK
+388 LVIKTDANAKKAK
-401 VRVIGAQPTSLL
+401 VRVIGAKPTSLL
-413 TDALEADLDVV
+413 TDALEAELDVV
-424 DGVIQPDVAN
+424 DGVIMPNAAE
-434 DVLRIATV
+434 DVLRIACV

-452 KSFIKGFK
+452 KSFIKGFG
-460 ISKGAIATSMGHD
+460 ISKGAIATSVGHD
-473 HHNITVVGSNA
+473 HHNITVVGSDA
-484 NDMAVAVNRIK
+484 DDMAAAVNRIK
-495 ELNGGLIIAEDGKVK
+495 ELNGGLVIAEDGKVK

-523 LDGEESA
+523 LSGEESA

-536 QEDLRAKGCEMDSPY
+536 QEDLQAKGCEMGSPY

-583 IISVEC
+583 VISAE

>member
-1 MNNHVIDVALGNAP
+1 MNNHVIDVALGNAA
-15 ADMVIKNGRLLNVHT
+15 ADMVIKNGKLLNVHT

-47 VGSLSE
+47 VGHLGE

-65 QGKIMAPGFI
+65 QGKIMVPGFI

-84 MLSFTEFSRM
+84 MLTYTEFSRM

-117 GINNVLRESE
+117 GINNVLKESE

-175 YPPIINKSPLSAW
+175 YPPILNKSPLSAW
-188 MLDLAEKYGKTAEG
+188 MLELAEKYGKTAEG

-254 AVIKMITENH
+254 AVVKMITENN
-264 VDTRHCALVSDD
+264 VDTRHCALISDD

-287 LDYKVRKA
+287 LDYKVRRA
-295 IKDGVNPINAIQM
+295 IKAGVDPVKAIQM

-314 ESLKIDSKYGSIA
+314 ESLKVDNKYGSIA

-353 VVVENGKTVYEF
+353 YVVENGETIYEY
-365 KKPEYTS
+365 KKPEYSS

-379 LSKVITGDD
+379 LSKEITGDD
-388 LVLTTDKNAKKAK
+388 LVIKTDANAKKAK
-401 VRVIGAQPTSLL
+401 VRVIGAKPTSLL
-413 TDALEADLDVV
+413 TDALEAELDVV
-424 DGVIQPDVAN
+424 DGVIMPNATE
-434 DVLRIATV
+434 DVLRIACV

-452 KSFIKGFK
+452 KSFIKGFG
-460 ISKGAIATSMGHD
+460 ISKGAIATSVGHD
-473 HHNITVVGSNA
+473 HHNITVVGSDA
-484 NDMAVAVNRIK
+484 DDMAAAVNRIK
-495 ELNGGLIIAEDGKVK
+495 ELNGGLVIAEDGKVK

-523 LDGEESA
+523 LSGEESA

-536 QEDLRAKGCEMDSPY
+536 QEDLQAKGCEMGSPY

-583 IISVEC
+583 VISAE

>member
-1 MNNHVIDVALGNAP
+1 MNNHVIDVALGNAA
-15 ADMVIKNGRLLNVHT
+15 ADMVIKNGKLLNVHT

-47 VGSLSE
+47 VGHLGE

-65 QGKIMAPGFI
+65 QGKIMVPGFI

-84 MLSFTEFSRM
+84 MLTYTEFSRM

-117 GINNVLRESE
+117 GINNVLKESE

-175 YPPIINKSPLSAW
+175 YPPILNKSPLSAW
-188 MLDLAEKYGKTAEG
+188 MLELAEKYGKTAEG

-254 AVIKMITENH
+254 AVVKMITENN

-276 IDMLHIYEKGH
+276 IDMLHIHEKGH
-287 LDYKVRKA
+287 LDYKVRRA
-295 IKDGVNPINAIQM
+295 IKAGVDPVKAIQM
-308 VTLNPA
+308 GTLNPA
-314 ESLKIDSKYGSIA
+314 ESLKVDNKYGSIA

-353 VVVENGKTVYEF
+353 YVVENGETIYEY
-365 KKPEYTS
+365 KKPEYSS

-379 LSKVITGDD
+379 LSKEITGDD
-388 LVLTTDKNAKKAK
+388 LVIKTDANAKKAK
-401 VRVIGAQPTSLL
+401 VRVIGAKPTSLL
-413 TDALEADLDVV
+413 TDALEAELDVV
-424 DGVIQPDVAN
+424 DGVIMPNAAE
-434 DVLRIATV
+434 DVLRIACV

-452 KSFIKGFK
+452 KSFIKGFG
-460 ISKGAIATSMGHD
+460 ISKGAIATSVGHD
-473 HHNITVVGSNA
+473 HHNITVVGSDA
-484 NDMAVAVNRIK
+484 DDMAAAVNRIK
-495 ELNGGLIIAEDGKVK
+495 ELNGGLVIAEDGKVK

-523 LDGEESA
+523 LSGEESA

-536 QEDLRAKGCEMDSPY
+536 QEDLQAKGCEMGSPY

-583 IISVEC
+583 VISAE